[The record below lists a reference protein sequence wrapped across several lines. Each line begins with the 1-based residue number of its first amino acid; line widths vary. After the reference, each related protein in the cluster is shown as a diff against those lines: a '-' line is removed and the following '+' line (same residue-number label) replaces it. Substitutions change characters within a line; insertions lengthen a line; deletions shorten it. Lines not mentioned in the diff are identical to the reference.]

1 MAGQKCQIRFSMSL
15 DDESTQV
22 LNFSSKLVSDYLED
36 RRRQFVVSYYL
47 CDKTMAIFE
56 TIVPKSGF
64 RGGKFLQRTRVR
76 DPATKKF
83 FEGDAFYVGARI
95 RVSGQIFEL
104 LEAAPHT
111 LCLMEAHADDFP
123 DANLPRVIANLVS
136 VAAQTTKNVRAL
148 FEEYDRRKTGLVSVE
163 EARAVFSKF
172 VPQISKHAV
181 FTLTRAFDTNDGTYD
196 YILLLTHM
204 RA

>member
-1 MAGQKCQIRFSMSL
+1 MSL

-22 LNFSSKLVSDYLED
+22 LNFSSKLVSDYPED

-56 TIVPKSGF
+56 TIVPNSGF

-83 FEGDAFYVGARI
+83 FEGEAFYVGARI
-95 RVSGQIFEL
+95 FVSGRTFEL
-104 LEAAPHT
+104 LDAAPHT
-111 LCLMEAHADDFP
+111 LCLMEAHSDDFP
-123 DANLPRVIANLVS
+123 EANLPLVLGNLIGVANQSTRSL
-136 VAAQTTKNVRAL
+136 REL
-148 FEEYDRRKTGLVSVE
+148 FESYDTRKIGLVAVD
-163 EARAVFSKF
+163 EAKAIFTSF
-172 VPQISKHAV
+172 VPQITKHAV
-181 FTLTRAFDTNDGTYD
+181 LTLVRAFDKNDGTYD
-196 YILLLTHM
+196 YGLLLTHL

>member
-1 MAGQKCQIRFSMSL
+1 MSL

-22 LNFSSKLVSDYLED
+22 LNFSSKLVSDYPED

-56 TIVPKSGF
+56 TIVPNSGF

-83 FEGDAFYVGARI
+83 FEGEAFYVGARI
-95 RVSGQIFEL
+95 FVSGRTFEL
-104 LEAAPHT
+104 LDAAPHT
-111 LCLMEAHADDFP
+111 LCLMEAHSDDFP
-123 DANLPRVIANLVS
+123 EANLPIVLGNLIS
-136 VAAQTTKNVRAL
+136 VANQSTRSLREL
-148 FEEYDRRKTGLVSVE
+148 FESYDTRKVGLVAVE
-163 EARAVFSKF
+163 EAKAIFTSF
-172 VPQISKHAV
+172 VPQITKHAV
-181 FTLTRAFDTNDGTYD
+181 LTLVRAFDKNDGTYD
-196 YILLLTHM
+196 YGLLLTHL